1 MSIRIPFT
9 RAGAIGLAGLVLLFG
24 AAQPAAAKQDW
35 LGWLEEFS
43 GPGPFQGFELSVE
56 FACLN
61 VSHKDTVTT
70 GALFAAYPE
79 LQATRQKSRNS
90 LQALATAL
98 DGFGSRSSEDFRNE
112 ILTTRKGTD
121 AQIDRLLAAV
131 QTEILARAI
140 AVEGRAS
147 TLPATAQTAVND
159 WNAYRR
165 ATVQGYQFVQAGFAG
180 AQLTPPAA
188 GTPEKAAV
196 ITPLESKSTSHFKTV
211 GRRSCWGAKPMLDLD
226 RDADR
231 TGTLERIGDIWG
243 RQPADAEL
251 YGSGRRDWQT
261 GFVINAGWFWSEQ
274 NRLFDPD
281 GTRDDATEPRL
292 RVIPLEFLAHQK
304 LAPAIDI
311 GAGLGVALF
320 STDFKEF
327 PERPTKPAAFYLVPL
342 SVVVRPAKLFTDKR
356 WAAALGYR
364 VSLRYFGDLEGKDFG
379 RPPSDLAP
387 GERYFKQNGE
397 FVWGAAMFFDLWSA
411 AGR

>member
-1 MSIRIPFT
+1 MSIQSSLT
-9 RAGAIGLAGLVLLFG
+9 RASVIGLAGFVLLFG
-24 AAQPAAAKQDW
+24 VAQSASAKQDW

-61 VSHKDTVTT
+61 VAHKDTVTT

-79 LQATRQKSRNS
+79 LGTTRTASRQS
-90 LQALATAL
+90 LQTLAIELA
-98 DGFGSRSSEDFRNE
+98 GFGSSSADDFRKE
-112 ILTTRKGTD
+112 MLETRKATD
-121 AQIDRLLAAV
+121 VQIDRLLAAV
-131 QTEILARAI
+131 HAEVEDRTKAEGPGARL
-140 AVEGRAS
+140 RA
-147 TLPATAQTAVND
+147 AAQTAVND

-180 AQLTPPAA
+180 TQLTPPAP
-188 GTPEKAAV
+188 GTPEKPV
-196 ITPLESKSTSHFKTV
+196 VVSPLESKSTSHFKTV
-211 GRRSCWGAKPMLDLD
+211 GRRSCWGARPTLDRD
-226 RDADR
+226 RDADK
-231 TGTLERIGDIWG
+231 TDTLERIGDLWG

-281 GTRDDATEPRL
+281 GTRDDSTEPRL

-304 LAPAIDI
+304 LAPAIDV

-364 VSLRYFGDLEGKDFG
+364 VNVRYFGNLEGKDFG
-379 RPPSDLAP
+379 RPPSDLVP
-387 GERYFKQNGE
+387 GEQYFKQNGE

-411 AGR
+411 LGR